1 MLLLV
6 LLLSV
11 APHTPSPLPHCAS
24 TLMTPSFGRSLGRA
38 VIVRAAVRAY
48 GRACVRAA
56 EWACVRILLIIHYTC
71 SFAKMAWQRYKPI
84 VSGSP

>member
-38 VIVRAAVRAY
+38 VIVRAAVRAAV
-48 GRACVRAA
+48 RPCVHTA
-56 EWACVRILLIIHYTC
+56 VRVSVQRSTC
-71 SFAKMAWQRYKPI
+71 SQED
-84 VSGSP
+84 